1 MRSGREVSFEAA
13 EWYCLDRLDGGDAM
27 VWQVQEAKQRF
38 SEVVR
43 AAQAGEPQIVSRH
56 GEEIVVIIDISE
68 YRHLRGRST
77 PLRLPGE
84 PRGHVRRRPDRS
96 RLPRGRAVHRR

>member
-1 MRSGREVSFEAA
+1 
-13 EWYCLDRLDGGDAM
+13 M

-43 AAQAGEPQIVSRH
+43 AARAGEPQVVTRH

-68 YRHLRGRST
+68 YRHLIGEVT
-77 PLRLPGE
+77 PLMDYLVRDPELDVE
-84 PRGHVRRRPDRS
+84 LDIDPRRDDS
-96 RLPRGRAVHRR
+96 RLVDLS